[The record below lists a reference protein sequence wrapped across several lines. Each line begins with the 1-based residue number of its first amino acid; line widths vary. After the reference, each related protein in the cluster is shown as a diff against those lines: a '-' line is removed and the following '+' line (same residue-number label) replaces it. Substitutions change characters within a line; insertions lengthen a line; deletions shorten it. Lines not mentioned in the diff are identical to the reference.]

1 MGLMDWLCCYEFS
14 IAFGSETDLQS
25 YDRVSQS
32 RKKKSRQMSA
42 KQTVGRQSRIDSWTN
57 SIQEDSLLEDM
68 CQLADIEY
76 DGDATHMTDR
86 AKNKMLKR
94 LSRAPQTE
102 NLFKSERALSEFVQR
117 QQLGLPGQ
125 KGQSRNTHLG
135 FYQLGI
141 DSRMSSFGSRM
152 TNLGVSQSALGNSQ
166 SRISSYNQSVS
177 KFGAPNK
184 FESRLS
190 QNNASRMS
198 YKGMDNR
205 PSHQKLFANPNKSN
219 HNTPSNH
226 NMQSNHNLQKQPVK
240 RESKTYEMAT
250 QIIGKGV
257 SSSNKPRK
265 ESIGKSGRLSSTL
278 KNILNPNN
286 SIVNERNQ
294 QKFGNPQSQPESQ
307 NINNLDDLK
316 RARQKSQK
324 PKRTSSK
331 F

>member
-14 IAFGSETDLQS
+14 IAFGSETDLQA

-42 KQTVGRQSRIDSWTN
+42 RQTVGRQSRIDSWTN

-68 CQLADIEY
+68 CQLADIEF
-76 DGDATHMTDR
+76 DGDATHMTDK
-86 AKNKMLKR
+86 AKSKMLKR

-125 KGQSRNTHLG
+125 KQSRHTHLG
-135 FYQLGI
+135 IYQLGI
-141 DSRMSSFGSRM
+141 DSRISSYGSRM
-152 TNLGVSQSALGNSQ
+152 SQLGINSGNSQ
-166 SRISSYNQSVS
+166 SRMSTHNQTVS
-177 KFGAPNK
+177 RFGAPSK

-190 QNNASRMS
+190 HNNASRMS
-198 YKGMDNR
+198 YTKIDNR
-205 PSHQKLFANPNKSN
+205 PSHQKLFGNPNQSN
-219 HNTPSNH
+219 HNMPSNH
-226 NMQSNHNLQKQPVK
+226 NMQSNHNLQKQPAK
-240 RESKTYEMAT
+240 RASKTYEMAT
-250 QIIGKGV
+250 QIISKGN
-257 SSSNKPRK
+257 NKPQGR

-294 QKFGNPQSQPESQ
+294 QKFESQ

-316 RARQKSQK
+316 RARKSQK

>member
-14 IAFGSETDLQS
+14 IAFGSETDLQT

-42 KQTVGRQSRIDSWTN
+42 RQTRQSRIDSWTN

-68 CQLADIEY
+68 CQMADIEF
-76 DGDATHMTDR
+76 DGDATHMTDK
-86 AKNKMLKR
+86 AKSKMLKR

-102 NLFKSERALSEFVQR
+102 NLFKSERALSEFVAR

-125 KGQSRNTHLG
+125 KQSRHTHLG
-135 FYQLGI
+135 IHQLGI
-141 DSRMSSFGSRM
+141 DSRLSSYGSRM
-152 TNLGVSQSALGNSQ
+152 SNMGMGSHNSRMSTN
-166 SRISSYNQSVS
+166 NQSVS
-177 KFGAPNK
+177 RFGAPNK

-190 QNNASRMS
+190 QNNMSRMS
-198 YKGMDNR
+198 YKGIDNR
-205 PSHQKLFANPNKSN
+205 PSHQKLFGNPNQSN
-219 HNTPSNH
+219 HNMPSNH
-226 NMQSNHNLQKQPVK
+226 NMQSNHNLQKQPAK
-240 RESKTYEMAT
+240 RASKTYEMAT
-250 QIIGKGV
+250 QIISKGN
-257 SSSNKPRK
+257 NKPQR

-294 QKFGNPQSQPESQ
+294 QKFGNPSQSQPESQ

-316 RARQKSQK
+316 RARKSQK